1 MRSRF
6 VHLLQADCF
15 HIRCL
20 TGIAVYPSVN
30 LPVHTA
36 DYLAHC
42 LIIRIL
48 CTERAG
54 KVFKLVTGQDGSAIA
69 ERLFVKGVVRVS
81 RLGLGRGIEAVAEN
95 NVIGAAPLGL
105 VVFPEEVQVPLRQP
119 EALAVACQVIRH
131 GFLGGKGATS
141 SMLAVLSQASQR

>member
-1 MRSRF
+1 MRRRF
-6 VHLLQADCF
+6 VHLLQTDCF
-15 HIRCL
+15 HIRFL

-54 KVFKLVTGQDGSAIA
+54 KVFKLVTGQDGSTIA
-69 ERLFVKGVVRVS
+69 ERLFVE
-81 RLGLGRGIEAVAEN
+81 GRRHRPCQPA
-95 NVIGAAPLGL
+95 GARTRDRG
-105 VVFPEEVQVPLRQP
+105 
-119 EALAVACQVIRH
+119 C
-131 GFLGGKGATS
+131 G
-141 SMLAVLSQASQR
+141 